1 MQTVSLSGYGPKLS
15 KGQKVL
21 LDELLSKLLAA
32 GLKPPT
38 AAELHKSATKN
49 KDSVPELLEMASENG
64 DIVQANDEYFFHAE
78 VIEEAKSKIR
88 TAIEES
94 GGMTMSDIRTL
105 IDTSRKW
112 AVPLCEYFDES
123 GFTRRDGDLR
133 VLV

>member
-1 MQTVSLSGYGPKLS
+1 MLE
-15 KGQKVL
+15 
-21 LDELLSKLLAA
+21 ELLSKLKAA

-38 AAELHKSATKN
+38 AAELQKTATKN
-49 KDSVPELLEMASENG
+49 KDAVPELLTMACENG
-64 DIVQANDEYFFHAE
+64 DIVKVDDDYCFHAE
-78 VIEEAKSKIR
+78 VIEAAKTQIR
-88 TAIEES
+88 DAITEN

-123 GFTRRDGDLR
+123 GFTKREGDLR